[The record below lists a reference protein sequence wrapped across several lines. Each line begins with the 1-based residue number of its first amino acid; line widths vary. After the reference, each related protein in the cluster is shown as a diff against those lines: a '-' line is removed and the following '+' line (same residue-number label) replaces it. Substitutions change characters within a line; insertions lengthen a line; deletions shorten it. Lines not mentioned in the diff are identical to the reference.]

1 MCVKEARSGEL
12 ETFPEMV
19 MQRTCFTFEL
29 VEGQEEEYDRRH
41 RAVWPELTAE
51 LRAAGV
57 GNYTIFRRGREVIA
71 YAECEPDA
79 ATAFGRVAET
89 DANKRWND
97 WFSGV
102 IVNLPGGG
110 LATVPEVWH
119 LD

>member
-1 MCVKEARSGEL
+1 
-12 ETFPEMV
+12 

-29 VEGQEEEYDRRH
+29 APGQEEEYDRRH
-41 RAVWPELTAE
+41 QAVWPELVAA
-51 LRAAGV
+51 LSAAGV
-57 GNYTIFRRGREVIA
+57 GNYTIFRRGRSVIG

-89 DANKRWND
+89 DVNKRWND

-102 IVNLPGGG
+102 IVNRPADGG
-110 LATVPEVWH
+110 LAVVPEVWH